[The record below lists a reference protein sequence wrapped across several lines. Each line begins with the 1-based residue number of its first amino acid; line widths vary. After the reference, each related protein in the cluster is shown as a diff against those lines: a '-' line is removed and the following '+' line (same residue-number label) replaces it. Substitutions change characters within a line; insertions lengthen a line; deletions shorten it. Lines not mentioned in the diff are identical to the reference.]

1 MKILAI
7 IPAYNEEATIAD
19 VIKSI
24 LNYDYIDVLV
34 INDGSSDNT
43 SKIARSFG
51 VIVIDN
57 DQNYGIGKT
66 MRIGYQYAK
75 HNSYDIAIQIDGDGQ
90 HDVSRLDSLIEKLV
104 SKKCNMV
111 IGSRYV
117 TKTNYKSSKVRYYGS
132 KYFSW
137 LVYLLTCQKISD
149 TTSGYRAINKELIS
163 YFAEEYPD
171 YYPEVPMLTKLLLKR
186 YKVTEMAV
194 EMKKRQGGKSSI
206 SLIDSVTYFFKISFI
221 CFKIRFDNRNEE

>member
-1 MKILAI
+1 MLAI

-24 LNYDYIDVLV
+24 LNYDNIDILV

-43 SKIARSFG
+43 STVARLFD

-57 DQNYGIGKT
+57 PQNYGIGKT

-75 HNSYDIAIQIDGDGQ
+75 DNFYDIAIQIDGDGQ
-90 HDVSRLDSLIEKLV
+90 HDVSRLGSLIEMLV
-104 SKKCNMV
+104 LKKCNMV

-117 TKTNYKSSKVRYYGS
+117 TKTSYESSKFRYFGS

-137 LVYLLTCQKISD
+137 LVYLLTYQKISD
-149 TTSGYRAINKELIS
+149 TTSGYRAINKDIIN
-163 YFAEEYPD
+163 YFAENYPD

-206 SLIDSVTYFFKISFI
+206 SLIDSITYFFKISFI